1 MTFGRDLRATLPSLL
16 VVPIGLAIVKAAVD
30 RIPVDTT
37 PPIPLIPP
45 RKNEGLIPDVP
56 IFPVKPRAVVP
67 LPPPGPTKFRVDIP
81 EGVIPFFPKQTGVPP
96 KGVNIDPSKFPKIG
110 NIAELNFQTGL
121 FDPAVQARLRAR
133 Q

>member
-1 MTFGRDLRATLPSLL
+1 VSFGRDLRATLPSLL

-37 PPIPLIPP
+37 PPEPLIPP
-45 RKNEGLIPDVP
+45 RKNEGLVPDVP
-56 IFPVKPRAVVP
+56 IFPVKPRVVVP

-81 EGVIPFFPKQTGVPP
+81 EGVVPFFPKQTGTP

-110 NIAELNFQTGL
+110 NISELNFQTGL